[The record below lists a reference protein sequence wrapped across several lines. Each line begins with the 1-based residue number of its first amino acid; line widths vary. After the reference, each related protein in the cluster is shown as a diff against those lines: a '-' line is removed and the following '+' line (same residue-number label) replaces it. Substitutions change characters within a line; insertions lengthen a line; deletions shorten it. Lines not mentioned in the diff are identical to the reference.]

1 MGVSANPRPR
11 TGGAVVAPALIP
23 ALALAALAAGCSNFQ
38 DESTILDLRVL
49 GIMAEPPELYVD
61 PATVARLLTGNDP
74 LPTDDARSLAST
86 VTALVLDP
94 AGQGRAVSYAALAC
108 PREIDTVT
116 AATGQNGIICA
127 HDAATTIDLLDPPGP
142 QDSAAAGI
150 EHDIIVPFAISLN
163 QLADAFRLDPQ
174 GAAGFQLPIAV
185 QLELAA
191 GSERVVTTKRV
202 IFAEQLPDRPPSVN
216 HNPLVTKVTIYPAR
230 DAMANPIAP
239 TELAEGEPVTVP
251 LGGEIWFE
259 PGGAIAE
266 PYSIREATHDV
277 PPQIFTKDV
286 PAETLRYA
294 FFTTAGTFSPV
305 ETSTVALPIFTNLD
319 HVHIESQYTA
329 PAVMPADPNLTVW
342 IVVRDERGGASW
354 TTRRIVLAAP

>member
-1 MGVSANPRPR
+1 LASNRAARIAGAAF
-11 TGGAVVAPALIP
+11 AVVVAV
-23 ALALAALAAGCSNFQ
+23 LANGCSSFQ
-38 DESTILDLRVL
+38 DESTIIDLRVL
-49 GIMAEPPELYVD
+49 AIMAEPPEIYPD
-61 PATVARLLTGNDP
+61 PAAVERLLMGNNP
-74 LPTDDARSLAST
+74 LPTDDDKSLAST

-116 AATGQNGIICA
+116 AATGQNGIVCA
-127 HDAATTIDLLDPPGP
+127 HDDATTIDLLDPPGP

-150 EHDIIVPFAISLN
+150 EHDIIIPFAISLN
-163 QLADAFRLDPQ
+163 QLAGAFRLDPQ

-191 GSERVVTTKRV
+191 GSESVVSTKRV
-202 IFAEQLPDRPPSVN
+202 IFAEQLPDRPLSVN
-216 HNPLVTKVTIYPAR
+216 HNPLVTTVTYYPTR

-239 TELAEGEPVTVP
+239 TKLAEKESVTIP
-251 LGGEIWFE
+251 LGGEMWFE

-266 PYSIREATHDV
+266 PYSTREATHDV
-277 PPQIFTKDV
+277 PPQIITKDV

-294 FFTTAGTFSPV
+294 FLTTAGTFSPV
-305 ETSTVALPIFTNLD
+305 ETSSVALPIFTNLD

-329 PAVMPADPNLTVW
+329 PSAMPADANITIW

-354 TTRRIVLAAP
+354 TTRHIVLAPP